1 MKLKTTLIGMLAY
14 TLVTFPLAVVWHVV
28 LFEEKYRAFGYFEG
42 EPSFLLGLVTI
53 IIQGGILSF
62 LYPFV
67 AFSGNSITRGLK
79 YSLLIGLFF
88 WSSHVLAFVAKQVV
102 TSSLSFVIMESFYLL
117 LQFSIYG
124 VLIGIIFSKSLNE
137 NVHKKCL

>member
-1 MKLKTTLIGMLAY
+1 MNYKSTLFGMLAY
-14 TLVTFPLAVVWHVV
+14 TVITFPLAVVWHVV

-42 EPSFLLGLVTI
+42 EPNFILGLVTI
-53 IIQGGILSF
+53 IIQGGTLSF

-67 AFSGNSITRGLK
+67 AFTGNKIIRGLK

-102 TSSLSFVIMESFYLL
+102 ASSLSFVIMESFYLL
-117 LQFSIYG
+117 LQFGLYG
-124 VLIGIIFSKSLNE
+124 ILIGIIFDKSLNQDG
-137 NVHKKCL
+137 